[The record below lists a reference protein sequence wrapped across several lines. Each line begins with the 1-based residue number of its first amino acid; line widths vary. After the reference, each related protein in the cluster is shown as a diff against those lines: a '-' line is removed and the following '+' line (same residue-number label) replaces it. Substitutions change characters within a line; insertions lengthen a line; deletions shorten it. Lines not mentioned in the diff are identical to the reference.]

1 MAAKLQAE
9 GTDQP
14 RKSPT
19 WRTRLPVYYGWVVLG
34 SVFLFLTLSYGI
46 HYSFSVF
53 FVALIEDF
61 GWDRASTAGIFSIY
75 VLILSSSGAI
85 AGTLVD
91 RFGPS
96 RVVPFGAVL
105 TSIGL
110 VATSRIT
117 ELWQF
122 YIFLG
127 LGCGLGIALA
137 GWVPCVALVSR
148 WFDTKRGVAMGIAT
162 AGMSMGTVM
171 MVPLS
176 QYLISIVGWREAY
189 QVLAV
194 IAPVSPVAAADIF
207 GGKNFGAIYGVMCT
221 ANGIGSAFGAWMAGY
236 VFDVTGSYFVAFG
249 MAIASSILA
258 AVSLWFAAP
267 RAVRR
272 VVKTA

>member
-1 MAAKLQAE
+1 M
-9 GTDQP
+9 
-14 RKSPT
+14 
-19 WRTRLPVYYGWVVLG
+19 LG
-34 SVFLFLTLSYGI
+34 SVFLFLTLSYGV

-61 GWDRASTAGIFSIY
+61 GWDRASTAGILSIY

-105 TSIGL
+105 ISIGL
-110 VATSRIT
+110 AATSRIT

-122 YIFLG
+122 YLFFG

-137 GWVPCVALVSR
+137 GWVPCAALMNR
-148 WFDTKRGVAMGIAT
+148 WFDTKREAALLLVGRPEELGLVLLFSVAFA
-162 AGMSMGTVM
+162 
-171 MVPLS
+171 
-176 QYLISIVGWREAY
+176 VGY
-189 QVLAV
+189 AV
-194 IAPVSPVAAADIF
+194 IGPVSPVAAADIF
-207 GGKNFGAIYGVMCT
+207 GGKNFGSIFGVMCT

-258 AVSLWFAAP
+258 ASASGSPLLARCAGSSRP
-267 RAVRR
+267 PDRAVCPTGVSAVKWLQFPHGA
-272 VVKTA
+272 VVDSTGIGV